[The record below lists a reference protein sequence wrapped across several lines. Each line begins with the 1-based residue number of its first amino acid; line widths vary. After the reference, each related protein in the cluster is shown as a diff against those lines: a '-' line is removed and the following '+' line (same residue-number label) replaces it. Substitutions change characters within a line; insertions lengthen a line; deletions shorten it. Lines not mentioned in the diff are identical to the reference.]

1 MLFISVNDVA
11 SYNHSIYTQLAYT
24 ISPPNEVRIETS
36 SRSLL
41 LDSSYLPL
49 RTISLILILR
59 PSPLP
64 SNKFYKKFFQHE
76 GLYVTSIA
84 SRMSNTSITY
94 DSSPHWL
101 HCRID
106 WDLTLMNSHQDVRV
120 AISLPT
126 VTKHRSVAIVQ
137 LPLNV
142 IAPLTRVRYSLANFF
157 LVLRSAPRLWC
168 QPLQLLAHAPTR
180 LRTFFFWTIAP
191 PCTQLRIFF

>member
-1 MLFISVNDVA
+1 MRPPTPLQNRRSLLTLFASYLLFSQSHCSCVLLCASSHDRQDTGASAFYRTLVMLLISVNDVA

-59 PSPLP
+59 PIHLP

-94 DSSPHWL
+94 DSSPHWI

-106 WDLTLMNSHQDVRV
+106 WV
-120 AISLPT
+120 SL
-126 VTKHRSVAIVQ
+126 
-137 LPLNV
+137 
-142 IAPLTRVRYSLANFF
+142 
-157 LVLRSAPRLWC
+157 
-168 QPLQLLAHAPTR
+168 
-180 LRTFFFWTIAP
+180 
-191 PCTQLRIFF
+191 